1 MMNME
6 EWKANKMNRLNRIL
20 ALLELNRT
28 GDVIDKSAIVDYLD
42 KNVDTSLLNLFENFN
57 IELEGSDTED

>member
-20 ALLELNRT
+20 DLLELNRT
-28 GDVIDKSAIVDYLD
+28 GDLIDKSAIVDYLD
-42 KNVDTSLLNLFENFN
+42 KNIDISLLNLFENFN

>member
-1 MMNME
+1 MNME

-42 KNVDTSLLNLFENFN
+42 KNVDTSLLNLFEKYN

>member
-1 MMNME
+1 MDK
-6 EWKANKMNRLNRIL
+6 WKDNKMNRLTRIL

-42 KNVDTSLLNLFENFN
+42 KNIDISLLNLFEKFN

>member
-1 MMNME
+1 MDK
-6 EWKANKMNRLNRIL
+6 WKDNKMNRLTRIL

-42 KNVDTSLLNLFENFN
+42 KNVDTSLLNLFEKYN

>member
-20 ALLELNRT
+20 DLLELNRT

-42 KNVDTSLLNLFENFN
+42 KNIDISLLNLFEKFN

>member
-1 MMNME
+1 ME

-42 KNVDTSLLNLFENFN
+42 KNVDTSLLNLFEKYN

>member
-1 MMNME
+1 MQ
-6 EWKANKMNRLNRIL
+6 EWKANKMNRLTRIL
-20 ALLELNRT
+20 ALVELNRT

-42 KNVDTSLLNLFENFN
+42 KNVDTSLLNLFEKYN

>member
-1 MMNME
+1 ME
-6 EWKANKMNRLNRIL
+6 KWKDNKMNRLTRIL

>member
-1 MMNME
+1 ME

-42 KNVDTSLLNLFENFN
+42 KNVDTSLLNLFEKYN
-57 IELEGSDTED
+57 IELEGSDTDD

>member
-1 MMNME
+1 ME
-6 EWKANKMNRLNRIL
+6 KWKDNKMNRLTRIL

-28 GDVIDKSAIVDYLD
+28 GDVIDKSAIVDFLD
-42 KNVDTSLLNLFENFN
+42 KNIDISLLNLFENFN

>member
-1 MMNME
+1 MQ
-6 EWKANKMNRLNRIL
+6 EWKDNKMNRLNRIL
-20 ALLELNRT
+20 DLLELNRT

-42 KNVDTSLLNLFENFN
+42 KNIDTSLLHLFEKFN

>member
-1 MMNME
+1 MNIE
-6 EWKANKMNRLNRIL
+6 EWKDNKMNRLNRIL

-42 KNVDTSLLNLFENFN
+42 KNIDTSLLNLFEKYN
-57 IELEGSDTED
+57 IELEGSDTEN

>member
-20 ALLELNRT
+20 ALLELNRK

-42 KNVDTSLLNLFENFN
+42 KNVDTSLLNLFEKYN

>member
-1 MMNME
+1 MDK
-6 EWKANKMNRLNRIL
+6 WKDNKMNRLTRIL
-20 ALLELNRT
+20 DLLELNRT

-42 KNVDTSLLNLFENFN
+42 KNVDTSLLNLFEKYN

>member
-1 MMNME
+1 ME

-42 KNVDTSLLNLFENFN
+42 KNIDTSLLNLFEKYN

>member
-6 EWKANKMNRLNRIL
+6 EWKDNKMNRLNRIL
-20 ALLELNRT
+20 DLLELNRT

-42 KNVDTSLLNLFENFN
+42 KNIDISLLNLFEKFN

>member
-1 MMNME
+1 ME
-6 EWKANKMNRLNRIL
+6 KWKDNKMNRLTRIL

-42 KNVDTSLLNLFENFN
+42 KNIDISLLNLFEKFN

>member
-1 MMNME
+1 ME
-6 EWKANKMNRLNRIL
+6 KWKDNKMNRLTRIL

-42 KNVDTSLLNLFENFN
+42 KNIDTSLLNLFEKYN

>member
-28 GDVIDKSAIVDYLD
+28 GNVIDKSAIVDYLD
-42 KNVDTSLLNLFENFN
+42 KNIDTSLLNLFEKYN

>member
-1 MMNME
+1 MQ

-42 KNVDTSLLNLFENFN
+42 KNVDTSLLNLFEKYN

>member
-1 MMNME
+1 MNME
-6 EWKANKMNRLNRIL
+6 KWKDNKMNRLTRIL
-20 ALLELNRT
+20 DLLELNRT

-42 KNVDTSLLNLFENFN
+42 KNIDISLLNLFEKFN